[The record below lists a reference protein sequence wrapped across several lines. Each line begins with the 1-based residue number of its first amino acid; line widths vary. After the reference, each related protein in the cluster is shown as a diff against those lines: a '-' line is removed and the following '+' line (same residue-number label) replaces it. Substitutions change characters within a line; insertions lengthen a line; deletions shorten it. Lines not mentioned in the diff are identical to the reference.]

1 MKKVIIYSV
10 AILSVFLTISC
21 TADEISENEIPVPQA
36 NVLQTGEINTTPPKK

>member
-21 TADEISENEIPVPQA
+21 TADEINENEIPAPQA